1 MRVKLVLLKDD
12 STVLLVYPST
22 LDEYGEALETL
33 AHPAR
38 AAGSSGP
45 DPALAGRRPAHG
57 CYVVT
62 TEELRHR
69 WGLPDLSADGRARV
83 VTESRALDVLGDA
96 AAWSAAAVQ
105 LSADAGAAPSP
116 GDGKRDG
123 SELAAVR
130 ALFAHGPRVDRVLAA
145 LDECGVLPRFVRK
158 TARHALLQSL
168 GSGKAA
174 VEKALDRAAMAA
186 ALPWRTLGPVRFDP
200 VHLKQVLDRTHGGLD
215 RVKTRLVD
223 VLAASPQTRGALT
236 VEAPRRG
243 KGVKSESSALVVFPC
258 TSLAAARV
266 PCLCGPPG
274 TGKTALAVAVA
285 EALGRPHVRV
295 MLNKGST
302 EHLIRGQEGKAP
314 GHIIRGL
321 REAGLRNPVFI
332 LELLEQVEP
341 EVAGALLDVLDPV
354 VCTAFQD
361 QYLQVRFD
369 LSAVLW
375 ILTATDPGA
384 IPKEVRKAPGGDRAA
399 GLHRAREADH
409 RRTAPAEAP
418 VRCNRAGVG
427 RVPGA
432 GVGGAVPARGT
443 GHRPRRSGRG
453 GGTRGVVARGAG
465 GVVGRAAVSRRCGR
479 RVARGGV
486 QRRRV
491 LRDRGDPP
499 GDPPPHG

>member
-22 LDEYGEALETL
+22 LDQYGEALETL
-33 AHPAR
+33 ARPAR

-45 DPALAGRRPAHG
+45 DPAPAGRRPAHG

-62 TEELRHR
+62 TAEQRHR

-96 AAWSAAAVQ
+96 AAWSAAVVQ

-130 ALFAHGPRVDRVLAA
+130 ALVAHGPRVDRVLAA

-158 TARHALLQSL
+158 TLRHALLQSL

-174 VEKALDRAAMAA
+174 VEKALDRTAMAA
-186 ALPWRTLGPVRFDP
+186 ALPWRTLGPVPFDP

-243 KGVKSESSALVVFPC
+243 TGVKSESSALVVFPR

-302 EHLIRGQEGKAP
+302 EHLIRGQEGQAP
-314 GHIIRGL
+314 GRIIRGL
-321 REAGLRNPVFI
+321 REAGVRNPVFI

-341 EVAGALLDVLDPV
+341 EVAGALLDVLDPD

-384 IPKEVRKAPGGDRAA
+384 IPKEVRKHLEVIELPGYTEHEKLTIAEQHLLKRPFDVTVPESAGCLAPESAAPSPVLEPDTGPDGPVVVVDARCRRWRRWRRCRPDRRFPATPPTRGGRRRAT
-399 GLHRAREADH
+399 
-409 RRTAPAEAP
+409 TAF
-418 VRCNRAGVG
+418 GSS
-427 RVPGA
+427 
-432 GVGGAVPARGT
+432 
-443 GHRPRRSGRG
+443 PRRS
-453 GGTRGVVARGAG
+453 AK
-465 GVVGRAAVSRRCGR
+465 
-479 RVARGGV
+479 
-486 QRRRV
+486 
-491 LRDRGDPP
+491 
-499 GDPPPHG
+499 